1 MFKRFSSFLI
11 LISLSIGLLS
21 CSDKSTTDGPNDGES
36 TMKVGVTLLTMTHP
50 FFLEMIKGLEMEAE
64 NNNFEIQIV
73 SAEFDV
79 AKQQNQVS
87 DFIVQGVDAIILC
100 PADSRAIGTTIQ
112 QANEAGIPVF
122 TADIA
127 SLAGEGEVQAH
138 VGIDNLMGGRMA
150 GELAIKALGES
161 GKIAIIDHPEVES
174 VILRTRGFNQVINEA
189 REAGSKIEVVSTLPA
204 GGSQDRAFRV
214 AEDVLQAH
222 PDLDLIFGINDETAL
237 GAVAAIEKAGKSET
251 VRVIGL
257 GGKKEAIEAVDSG
270 RLYADV
276 QTNPDQIGILSIQ
289 RVAQYFA
296 GESIEKETRIP
307 TVAYVKK

>member
-1 MFKRFSSFLI
+1 MRITSLLIVFL
-11 LISLSIGLLS
+11 LSLGLLS
-21 CSDKSTTDGPNDGES
+21 CSEASQDISAKNDQ
-36 TMKVGVTLLTMTHP
+36 TKMKVGVTLLTMTHP
-50 FFLEMIKGLEMEAE
+50 FFLEMIKGLEAEAGRQ
-64 NNNFEIQIV
+64 NFEIQIV

-100 PADSRAIGTTIQ
+100 PADSRAIGTTIK

-150 GELAIKALGES
+150 GELAIDALGQN

-174 VILRTRGFNQVINEA
+174 VILRTRGFNQVIDEA
-189 REAGSKIEVVSTLPA
+189 RQAGSQIEVVTTLPA

-214 AEDVLQAH
+214 AEDILQAH
-222 PDLDLIFGINDETAL
+222 PDIDLFFGINDESAL
-237 GAVAAIEKAGKSET
+237 GAVAAIEKAGKSES
-251 VRVIGL
+251 VKVIGL
-257 GGKKEAIEAVDSG
+257 GGKKEALEAVDSG
-270 RLYADV
+270 RLFADV
-276 QTNPDQIGILSIQ
+276 QTNPDQIGLLSIQ

-296 GESIEKETRIP
+296 GESVEKETRIP
-307 TVAYVKK
+307 TEAYVQQ